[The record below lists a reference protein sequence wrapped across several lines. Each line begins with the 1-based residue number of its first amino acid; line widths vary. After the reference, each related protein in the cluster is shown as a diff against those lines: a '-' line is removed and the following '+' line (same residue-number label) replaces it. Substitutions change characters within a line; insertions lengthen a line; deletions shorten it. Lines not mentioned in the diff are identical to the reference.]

1 MFEEEKWPE
10 DPIEYAKTFFK
21 ATPQE
26 EIDAVVNENNR
37 LKKEI
42 EDVEN
47 QISEVIK
54 KLEELDE

>member
-10 DPIEYAKTFFK
+10 DPLEYAKTFFK

-26 EIDAVVNENNR
+26 EIDAALTENNR

-42 EDVEN
+42 EDVEA
-47 QISEVIK
+47 QIAEVTK